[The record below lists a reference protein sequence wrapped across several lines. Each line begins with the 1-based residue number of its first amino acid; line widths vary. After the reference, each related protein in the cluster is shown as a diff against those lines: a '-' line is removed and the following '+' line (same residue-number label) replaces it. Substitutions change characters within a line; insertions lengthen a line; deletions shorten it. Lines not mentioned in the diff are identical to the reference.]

1 MKSDFLRTPLQAGF
15 FLLCW
20 VGGEA
25 LVRLLHL
32 PLPGG
37 IIAFAGVLLLL
48 CTRVLPLNLVRGG
61 ADWLLAQMLLFFVPA
76 LLAVIEH
83 PEFLGVLGLKLLLV
97 IVLGTAAVMVVTG
110 FVVEFMVRRN
120 E

>member
-1 MKSDFLRTPLQAGF
+1 VKSDFLRTPLQAGF

-20 VGGEA
+20 IGGEM

-37 IIAFAGVLLLL
+37 IVAFAGVLLLL
-48 CTRVLPLNLVRGG
+48 GTRVLPLNLVRGG

-76 LLAVIEH
+76 LLAVMEH

-97 IVLGTAAVMVVTG
+97 IVLGTTAVMVVTG
-110 FVVEFMVRRN
+110 LVVEFMVRRS